1 VNIDGISRNTVTI
14 YGAINFGAIN
24 LLLQKMEQ
32 FYGAIIWYHLM
43 APFYGIVPGFRSSQV
58 QISSA
63 AAVNQRHLTVGPI
76 STLMMGDHLCMDTP
90 SCQPPSSTQPSNLC
104 GTVKCISG

>member
-1 VNIDGISRNTVTI
+1 VAI

-43 APFYGIVPGFRSSQV
+43 APFYGMCVPGIRDTGMTFADV
-58 QISSA
+58 A
-63 AAVNQRHLTVGPI
+63 ENQFVIEQTIYKCGSKKSLK
-76 STLMMGDHLCMDTP
+76 
-90 SCQPPSSTQPSNLC
+90 PSSILNTSYTTCSHL
-104 GTVKCISG
+104 

>member
-1 VNIDGISRNTVTI
+1 VKIGGISRKTVAI

-43 APFYGIVPGFRSSQV
+43 APFYGMCVPGFRTTTLWMTICCTNSQMNINRFWC
-58 QISSA
+58 QHTN
-63 AAVNQRHLTVGPI
+63 AVCLLLFLFY
-76 STLMMGDHLCMDTP
+76 SYLA
-90 SCQPPSSTQPSNLC
+90 
-104 GTVKCISG
+104 K

>member
-1 VNIDGISRNTVTI
+1 VNIGGILLKTVTI

-43 APFYGIVPGFRSSQV
+43 ATFYSIYVPGFRWQKVVHYMIVHFIQHCSKSDW
-58 QISSA
+58 SA
-63 AAVNQRHLTVGPI
+63 L
-76 STLMMGDHLCMDTP
+76 
-90 SCQPPSSTQPSNLC
+90 SNCLEMLP
-104 GTVKCISG
+104 

>member
-1 VNIDGISRNTVTI
+1 VNISGISRKRVAV

-43 APFYGIVPGFRSSQV
+43 APFYGTCVPGLSPEGFVELEVYVGCGHLCSAVLAWRMRRMV
-58 QISSA
+58 SSA
-63 AAVNQRHLTVGPI
+63 MAGMEW
-76 STLMMGDHLCMDTP
+76 LMFL
-90 SCQPPSSTQPSNLC
+90 
-104 GTVKCISG
+104 K